1 MNFICS
7 HKKFISSAVF
17 FVIFLCLSSCSEDGS
32 ELGKQE
38 TSISI
43 NQPQVKSLTQNNK
56 NVTKQKKQPC
66 QNLSIKFFQI
76 NNDGN
81 DDAQGSNYVI
91 IFDPKSKELDFKV
104 NVALAHKLYAKDA
117 RGKVRKEYIPKRFYE
132 IIADDNAKLNGKS
145 PIAAINSDYIDT
157 EDKPQGLNISRGVEY
172 SGAFKDKRSSF
183 GISGGRPENR
193 KATIQKGK
201 RKSQILNYNLV
212 GGNGRFYQ
220 NGKFKDICN
229 DLGEYACQ
237 QETSR
242 SMVAITSKGYVI
254 WLVNNSYQEQ
264 ALYPDKFDDVLEGIS
279 KNYCLG
285 NIQEGML
292 FDGGF
297 STGLYFDNKIYVE
310 NTNPIGSVFLI
321 YKTE

>member
-1 MNFICS
+1 
-7 HKKFISSAVF
+7 
-17 FVIFLCLSSCSEDGS
+17 
-32 ELGKQE
+32 
-38 TSISI
+38 
-43 NQPQVKSLTQNNK
+43 
-56 NVTKQKKQPC
+56 
-66 QNLSIKFFQI
+66 
-76 NNDGN
+76 
-81 DDAQGSNYVI
+81 
-91 IFDPKSKELDFKV
+91 
-104 NVALAHKLYAKDA
+104 
-117 RGKVRKEYIPKRFYE
+117 
-132 IIADDNAKLNGKS
+132 
-145 PIAAINSDYIDT
+145 
-157 EDKPQGLNISRGVEY
+157 
-172 SGAFKDKRSSF
+172 
-183 GISGGRPENR
+183 
-193 KATIQKGK
+193 
-201 RKSQILNYNLV
+201 
-212 GGNGRFYQ
+212 
-220 NGKFKDICN
+220 
-229 DLGEYACQ
+229 LGEYACQ

>member
-1 MNFICS
+1 MNFICF
-7 HKKFISSAVF
+7 HKKFILSAVF
-17 FVIFLCLSSCSEDGS
+17 FVVFLCLSSCSEDGS

-43 NQPQVKSLTQNNK
+43 NQPQVKGLTQNNK
-56 NVTKQKKQPC
+56 NVSKQKKQPC
-66 QNLSIKFFQI
+66 QNLNIKFFQT

-81 DDAQGSNYVI
+81 DDAKGSNYVI

-104 NVALAHKLYAKDA
+104 
-117 RGKVRKEYIPKRFYE
+117 
-132 IIADDNAKLNGKS
+132 
-145 PIAAINSDYIDT
+145 
-157 EDKPQGLNISRGVEY
+157 
-172 SGAFKDKRSSF
+172 
-183 GISGGRPENR
+183 
-193 KATIQKGK
+193 
-201 RKSQILNYNLV
+201 
-212 GGNGRFYQ
+212 
-220 NGKFKDICN
+220 
-229 DLGEYACQ
+229 
-237 QETSR
+237 
-242 SMVAITSKGYVI
+242 
-254 WLVNNSYQEQ
+254 
-264 ALYPDKFDDVLEGIS
+264 DDVLEGIS